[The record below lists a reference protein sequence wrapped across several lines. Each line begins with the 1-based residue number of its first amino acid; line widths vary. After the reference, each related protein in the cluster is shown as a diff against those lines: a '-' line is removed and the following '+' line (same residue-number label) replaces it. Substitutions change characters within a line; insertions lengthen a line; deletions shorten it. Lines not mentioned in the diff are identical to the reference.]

1 MNRAAL
7 KHSIGDNREQEGQDG
22 GLTLTGVPGSPDIT
36 LFRRAGEGPLSFLIL
51 DLYFISACEIYCK
64 KKIII
69 KKIAFVCTT
78 THGGNRID
86 VGLVING

>member
-64 KKIII
+64 K
-69 KKIAFVCTT
+69 
-78 THGGNRID
+78 
-86 VGLVING
+86 INHNQKDCFCVHHDSWRK